1 MGALSQHGG
10 QLFAKLISTT
20 NAEEVEQFFKDMVT
34 RHNLVGSVVILDQH
48 RAHHAIRVRELFKE
62 LQCQLVFLP
71 IETLWSTTKRQFRKR
86 LIEHEPAHM
95 SQAWMRSELSRIL
108 ARFDEEKLENHARSH
123 YCEVIHARVERAY

>member
-1 MGALSQHGG
+1 MGNCKSFGVLWEIVRV
-10 QLFAKLISTT
+10 LWEI
-20 NAEEVEQFFKDMVT
+20 VRV
-34 RHNLVGSVVILDQH
+34 LVFWGSVVILDQH